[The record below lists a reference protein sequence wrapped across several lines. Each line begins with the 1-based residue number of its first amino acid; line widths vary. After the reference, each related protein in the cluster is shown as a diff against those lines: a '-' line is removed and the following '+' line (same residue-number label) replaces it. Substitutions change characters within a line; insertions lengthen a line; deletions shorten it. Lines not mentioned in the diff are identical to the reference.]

1 MAKVPDVCIVN
12 FWRLTAAEIKYF
24 VFSCAR
30 RNDID
35 GGFEI
40 DDQWVVRDMRMSR
53 SRVTEARNELEKK
66 GWIKIMYVRGT
77 KYYIAP
83 FFGFVVENSTYLDE
97 ISTKRVENS
106 TRPLKELPAKLPA
119 KLREEGTADAA
130 PHARQA
136 QPDENSKSQSAGK
149 PAVAAPAKK
158 RKRKSSAPRPPAKQK
173 PADVRIN
180 HPAVQMVKNITKRFP
195 PKDKWD
201 RIIREIGNKRKIGD
215 KPITDFFRECW
226 EEWRGYG
233 GDYNNLN
240 EWLFKP
246 NITGKLPPRFERN
259 GFGNGSGKLPD
270 VPKNPPENGSGKR
283 DRIAFD
289 ERILKIHLEDF
300 RVENLSDEELNS
312 LEENYTSEAWAW
324 LMENLKNG

>member
-1 MAKVPDVCIVN
+1 MAKVPDVSVVN
-12 FWRLTAAEIKYF
+12 LWRLSPAAIKAFIFY
-24 VFSCAR
+24 CAG

-53 SRVTEARNELEKK
+53 SRVTEARNELEDK
-66 GWIKIMYVRGT
+66 GWIKIMYQRGT
-77 KYYIAP
+77 KYFIAP

-97 ISTKRVENS
+97 NSTKRVENS
-106 TRPLKELPAKLPA
+106 TLPLKELPAKLQ
-119 KLREEGTADAA
+119 EEGTANAVL
-130 PHARQA
+130 PA
-136 QPDENSKSQSAGK
+136 QPDENSKSQSAEK
-149 PAVAAPAKK
+149 PAVAAPATK
-158 RKRKSSAPRPPAKQK
+158 RKRRRSSAPRPPAKQK

-215 KPITDFFRECW
+215 KPITDFFRESW

-246 NITGKLPPRFERN
+246 NITGKLPQRFERN
-259 GFGNGSGKLPD
+259 GNGNDNGK
-270 VPKNPPENGSGKR
+270 
-283 DRIAFD
+283 
-289 ERILKIHLEDF
+289 
-300 RVENLSDEELNS
+300 SDEFRWQDVGKHDPDFVIPNYLPEALDEKQKQIALDFLRERKERSEHLSSWELDFTP
-312 LEENYTSEAWAW
+312 EDWAW
-324 LMENLKNG
+324 LMENLKNV